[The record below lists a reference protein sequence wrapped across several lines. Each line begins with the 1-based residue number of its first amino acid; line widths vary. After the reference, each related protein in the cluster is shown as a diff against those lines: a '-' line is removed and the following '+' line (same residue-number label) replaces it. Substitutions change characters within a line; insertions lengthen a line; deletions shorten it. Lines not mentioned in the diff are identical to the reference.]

1 MSQSTQKFTPIIDT
15 REQIPLIFDKKYCND
30 PVKKKLETGDYSI
43 VGLEDIFCIERKKSI
58 EEIAGNIFQ
67 KRMENVLMRLQ
78 CFKHKAIICEFSYA
92 DLIKFPVGSKIRKRL
107 KVTGPFISSWLNNI
121 VITRNIPVIYAG
133 DASKASYITTQMMKL
148 MWIEWIR
155 KSSK

>member
-1 MSQSTQKFTPIIDT
+1 MSQSIQKFTPIIDT

-30 PVKKKLETGDYSI
+30 PIKKKLDTGDYSI
-43 VGLEDIFCIERKKSI
+43 VGLEEIFCIERKKSI

-67 KRMENVLMRLQ
+67 KRME
-78 CFKHKAIICEFSYA
+78 
-92 DLIKFPVGSKIRKRL
+92 FPVGSKIRKRL

-121 VITRNIPVIYAG
+121 VITRNIPVIFAG
-133 DASKASYITTQMMKL
+133 DASKASYITTQMMRL